1 MSGRSHRQS
10 DPSISTPG
18 VSQVL
23 RQLGICVG
31 VAAVLAT
38 VFTAWTP
45 ASLRPGEL
53 VEQLAAAADRAGSG
67 SPTSAANGGNA
78 EADQHLKV
86 GIVAGHSGLNKYT
99 GLPDPGAVCADG
111 LTELDVNTKIADLVV
126 SGLQAAGIEADL
138 LQEFDTRLTG
148 YRAIALV
155 SIHADAC
162 VPINEQATG
171 YKVAAALDTSVP
183 DRAQRLVTCLA
194 DRYAQATDLAYRPG
208 SITRDMTEY
217 HSFYEI
223 HNQTPAAIVET
234 GFLYLDRDFLTQHPD
249 KAARGIAEGILCY
262 INNEPANLPGEGE
275 GP

>member
-1 MSGRSHRQS
+1 MSDRVQGKLG
-10 DPSISTPG
+10 STPG
-18 VSQVL
+18 ARQVL
-23 RQLGICVG
+23 RQLAVCVG

-67 SPTSAANGGNA
+67 SQSTAVGGSA
-78 EADQHLKV
+78 EVDQHLKV
-86 GIVAGHSGLNKYT
+86 GIVAGHSGPNRGT
-99 GLPDPGAVCADG
+99 GLPDPGSVCADG
-111 LTELDVNTKIADLVV
+111 LTELQVNSSIADLVV

-138 LQEFDTRLTG
+138 LQEFDPRLTG

-162 VPINEQATG
+162 VPINDQATG
-171 YKVAAALDTSVP
+171 FKVAAALDTSVP
-183 DRAQRLVTCLA
+183 DRAQRLVACLA
-194 DRYAQATDLAYRPG
+194 DRFAQATDLPFRPG

-223 HNQTPAAIVET
+223 HSQTPAAIIET
-234 GFLYLDRDFLTQHPD
+234 GFLYLDRDFLTSHPD
-249 KAARGIAEGILCY
+249 RAARGIAEGILCY
-262 INNEPANLPGEGE
+262 INNEPATLPGEAE